1 MLKVIQR
8 ILRGLLDKVQGN
20 SETYRLP
27 KAMPSADE
35 AIVPFNPNEHVILP
49 QVLKQMIDKGQDFV
63 LLDVREQD
71 EYETAHIEG
80 TRFIPIGQIPH
91 RASELNPYDEIVVY
105 CHHGMR
111 SLDAAY
117 LLQQIG
123 FKRVSSLVGGIDR
136 WSKEIDPNVRQY

>member
-1 MLKVIQR
+1 
-8 ILRGLLDKVQGN
+8 
-20 SETYRLP
+20 
-27 KAMPSADE
+27 MPSADE

-49 QVLKQMIDKGQDFV
+49 QVLKQMIDKGHDFV
-63 LLDVREQD
+63 LLDVREQH

-105 CHHGMR
+105 CHRGMR

>member
-1 MLKVIQR
+1 M
-8 ILRGLLDKVQGN
+8 
-20 SETYRLP
+20 YRLP

-63 LLDVREQD
+63 LLDVREQH

-105 CHHGMR
+105 CHRGMR

-123 FKRVSSLVGGIDR
+123 FKHVSSLVGGIDR

>member
-1 MLKVIQR
+1 
-8 ILRGLLDKVQGN
+8 
-20 SETYRLP
+20 
-27 KAMPSADE
+27 MPSADE